1 MKIKSI
7 AIIVTFILCSSIFA
21 GVLSGCSSVIST
33 DYDVVKQTKRDNYT
47 LLNEN
52 YAQKNQTVLI
62 GDSIIEIYNT
72 ELFDGVL
79 DTKVYNRGIS
89 GDTSDKLLERLE
101 DNALNIAPQTL
112 IVLVGT
118 NDLSR
123 KISLDTVLD
132 NISKTVEKSKQA
144 GVENIIICSLL
155 PVNKSINSTM
165 VGIRSN
171 KDIQQLNSL
180 LKEECLHQ
188 QVTFVDLYPILADG
202 DGNFDKQYTYDGLHP
217 NAQGYV
223 VITQALKKVL

>member
-7 AIIVTFILCSSIFA
+7 AIIVAFILCSSIFA

-101 DNALNIAPQTL
+101 DNALNIAPQNL

-223 VITQALKKVL
+223 VITQALKEVL

>member
-21 GVLSGCSSVIST
+21 GALSGCSSVIST
-33 DYDVVKQTKRDNYT
+33 DYDIVKQTKKDNYT